1 MPASAKALARAVS
14 TAIALARTWPRV
26 TLAKTAVASAKTP
39 IAAMTMTMTNPAS
52 FARVDRNPWARDPT
66 GSARRDRV
74 GAVARAG
81 LLGLMRRRKILAALL
96 LRAFGCVRR

>member
-52 FARVDRNPWARDPT
+52 LPRVDRNTWVRDTT

-81 LLGLMRRRKILAALL
+81 LLGLMRRRICVVVVLV
-96 LRAFGCVRR
+96 RAFGCVRR